1 MKVTRNFSFEKLRKS
16 QALSAWLNQYGSRIN
31 KSIEDGLDQ
40 SIDIYGKRFES
51 GGEFTHKSVHDGQAH
66 KRPLVRSGRLRNSV
80 RKLPSTIKKLS
91 FTIKSNVKTKKRWN
105 IEVDGSKSK
114 GTRKGALVNYGALH
128 NKGVTVAY
136 KTKEISLIPNKNVPS
151 RIWFGISPKFMVGG
165 SEWESLKDL
174 LQFYLQKYTTTPM
187 KEHK

>member
-16 QALSAWLNQYGSRIN
+16 QALSEWLNQYGNRIN
-31 KSIEDGLDQ
+31 KSIQDGLDQ

-91 FTIKSNVKTKKRWN
+91 FTITEPRTLNLMKKVHRGKIGMN
-105 IEVDGSKSK
+105 KYEIF
-114 GTRKGALVNYGALH
+114 VN
-128 NKGVTVAY
+128 
-136 KTKEISLIPNKNVPS
+136 
-151 RIWFGISPKFMVGG
+151 M
-165 SEWESLKDL
+165 
-174 LQFYLQKYTTTPM
+174 
-187 KEHK
+187 